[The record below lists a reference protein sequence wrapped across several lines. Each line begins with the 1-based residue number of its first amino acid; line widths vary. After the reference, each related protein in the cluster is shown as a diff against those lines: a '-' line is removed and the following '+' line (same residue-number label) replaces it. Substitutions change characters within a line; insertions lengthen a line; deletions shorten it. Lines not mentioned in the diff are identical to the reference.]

1 MQILVVSTLISL
13 VVSTNVWHLSQHV
26 STFKVSY
33 DYQNI
38 SMDYMTM
45 SILSSLLASESTIQE
60 IMYNVIIVQIGLN

>member
-26 STFKVSY
+26 STFIVSY

-45 SILSSLLASESTIQE
+45 SILSSLLASESSIQE